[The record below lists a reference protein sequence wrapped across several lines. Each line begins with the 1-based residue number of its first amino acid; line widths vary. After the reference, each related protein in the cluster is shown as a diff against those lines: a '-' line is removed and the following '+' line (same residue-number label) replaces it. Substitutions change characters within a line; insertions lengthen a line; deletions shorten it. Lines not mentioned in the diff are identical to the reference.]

1 MEKIL
6 EVTDVSY
13 SYGDKRVLD
22 SVSLHLHQHEIVA
35 IVGTSGSGK
44 TTLFNLIAGV
54 LQPQAG
60 HISIHG
66 NQDPR
71 GKVSYMLQKD
81 LLLEHKTV
89 IENIILPLQLKKIP
103 KSQAILEAQ
112 QLLLK
117 FGLDSIQDKYPT
129 QLSGGMRQRVALLR
143 TYMFKQSIF
152 LLDEAFSALDA
163 LTKINVHEWF
173 LQAHHELGL
182 STIMITHDLDEAM
195 LLSDRIY
202 ILGGTPANI
211 LKEVSIDK
219 TIKEY
224 PMKRHQLK
232 EEMMTFLK

>member
-1 MEKIL
+1 MEKI
-6 EVTDVSY
+6 VDVAELTY
-13 SYGDKRVLD
+13 AYGEKKVLD
-22 SVSLHLHQHEIVA
+22 NVSLQLYQGEIVA

-54 LQPQAG
+54 LQPQTG
-60 HISIHG
+60 TITIRG
-66 NQDPR
+66 NQEPR

-89 IENIILPLQLKKIP
+89 IDNIILPLQLKKIT

-117 FGLDSIQDKYPT
+117 FGLDSIQDKYPH

-219 TIKEY
+219 SIKED
-224 PMKRHQLK
+224 PMKRHLLK
-232 EEMMTFLK
+232 QDMMTFLK